1 MIEPRIISLFRRPW
15 ATIGE
20 RWVSVEWSRKG
31 RCGLLSAMLEQ
42 AAGLTSGALQA
53 IAELER
59 RVVEADGG
67 RLKLEWDNLRGR
79 SGDRVEDLLWW
90 EGERLL
96 GFLGIYGFG
105 ESPELAGMVAPD
117 ARRRG
122 IASALLD
129 AAVPLC
135 RERGDRQ
142 PLLVVPRQSIA
153 GKRLALSRGGTLDH
167 SEHHLVLS
175 GEPTSGPQNPEISL
189 RPATVADTRLVV
201 SLLEQGFGWSR
212 PDDLG
217 DRLERT
223 ALIEL
228 RGAVVGTLF
237 LERDDDEEASIF
249 GFAVEPSLQGRGI
262 GRAALR
268 QACEQLRA
276 DGARRISLDVDV
288 ANDRAL
294 GLYTSIGFTPVT
306 TEDYFALPLS

>member
-1 MIEPRIISLFRRPW
+1 MVREGRIWF
-15 ATIGE
+15 A
-20 RWVSVEWSRKG
+20 SRV
-31 RCGLLSAMLEQ
+31 LEQ
-42 AAGLTSGALQA
+42 AVGLTSGALQA

-59 RVVEADGG
+59 QVVDADGG
-67 RLKLEWDNLRGR
+67 RLKLEWENLRGR

-105 ESPELAGMVAPD
+105 QSPELAGMVAPD

-122 IASALLD
+122 IGSALLD
-129 AAVPLC
+129 AGVPLC
-135 RERGDRQ
+135 RERGDRP

-153 GKRLALSRGGTLDH
+153 GKRLALRRGGTLDH

-175 GEPTSGPQNPEISL
+175 GQPTSGPHRPQISL
-189 RPATVADTRLVV
+189 RPATVADVPVV
-201 SLLEQGFGWSR
+201 LSLLERGFGWSG

-217 DRLERT
+217 NRLERT
-223 ALIEL
+223 ALVEL
-228 RGAVVGTLF
+228 HGAIVGTLF
-237 LERDDDEEASIF
+237 LERSDNDDEEAASIF
-249 GFAVEPSLQGRGI
+249 GFVVEPSWRGRGI

-294 GLYTSIGFTPVT
+294 GLYASIGFTPVT
-306 TEDYFALPLS
+306 TEDYFALPFRPNQPA

>member
-1 MIEPRIISLFRRPW
+1 
-15 ATIGE
+15 
-20 RWVSVEWSRKG
+20 
-31 RCGLLSAMLEQ
+31 LLSGVLEQ
-42 AAGLTSGALQA
+42 AAGLMSGALRA

-59 RVVEADGG
+59 EVVEADGG

-90 EGERLL
+90 EGGRLL

-105 ESPELAGMVAPD
+105 GSPELAGMVAPG

-122 IASALLD
+122 IGSALLD

-135 RERGDRQ
+135 RERSDRP
-142 PLLVVPRQSIA
+142 PLLVVPRQSIG
-153 GKRLALSRGGTLDH
+153 GKQLALRRGGTLDH

-175 GEPTSGPQNPEISL
+175 GEPAGGLHEPEISL
-189 RPATVADTRLVV
+189 RSAAAGDVPVVV
-201 SLLEQGFGWSR
+201 SLLERGFGWSG

-223 ALIEL
+223 ALVEL

-237 LERDDDEEASIF
+237 LERNDEAEASIF
-249 GFAVEPSLQGRGI
+249 GFVVEPSLQGRGI

-276 DGARRISLDVDV
+276 DGARRIGLDVDV

>member
-1 MIEPRIISLFRRPW
+1 
-15 ATIGE
+15 
-20 RWVSVEWSRKG
+20 
-31 RCGLLSAMLEQ
+31 LLPGVLEQ

-59 RVVEADGG
+59 QVVEADGG

-79 SGDRVEDLLWW
+79 SGDRIEDLLWW
-90 EGERLL
+90 EGERLV

-105 ESPELAGMVAPD
+105 DSPELAGMVAPD

-122 IASALLD
+122 IGSALLD
-129 AAVPLC
+129 AAMPLC
-135 RERGDRQ
+135 RERSDRR
-142 PLLVVPRQSIA
+142 PLLVVPRQSIG
-153 GKRLALSRGGTLDH
+153 GKRLALRHGGALDH

-175 GEPTSGPQNPEISL
+175 REPTSGPHEPEISL
-189 RPATVADTRLVV
+189 RPATAADVPLVV
-201 SLLEQGFGWSR
+201 SLLEQGFERSG

-237 LERDDDEEASIF
+237 LEANDKEEAGIF
-249 GFAVEPSLQGRGI
+249 GFVVEPSLRGRGI

-276 DGARRISLDVDV
+276 DGARSIGLDVDV

-294 GLYTSIGFTPVT
+294 GLYTSIGFTSVT